1 MSDKYINTNYS
12 LSTICD
18 FNKYNLSKKDNFINI
33 EYLDTSNITEN
44 NINKLIIYDIKHAP
58 SRAKRKVKD
67 KTIIY
72 STVRPIQKHFGILK
86 NPKDNMIVSTGFI
99 TIDLKKEFIHI
110 IDEYYIYY
118 LITQNSITEY
128 LQTIA
133 EGSVSAYPSI
143 TSDDIINLRFSF
155 PKIEYQK
162 QIANYLLQID
172 KKIQLNNLIYSE
184 LEKMAK
190 TLYDYWFV
198 QFDFPDEN
206 GRPYKSSGGKMVWS
220 EELQREIPYG
230 WEVKNIVDNPFTSL
244 ISVGIEYFN
253 SKNYLATKNINGEII
268 SDGEF
273 ITYENRETRANMQP
287 QINSIWF
294 AKMQNS
300 IKHITLPNNSQWFVD
315 KYILSTGFFGL
326 KCQKDALSYIHC
338 FINSKY
344 FENKKDTLA
353 HGATQKAVNASDIE
367 NILLLIPTLD
377 ILKQFNDKVYSL
389 LEMKLEIIKQN
400 QELTSLRDFL
410 LPLLINGQAVIKE

>member
-190 TLYDYWFV
+190 TLYNYWFV

-230 WEVKNIVDNPFTSL
+230 WEVKKLKDLVLINKNKSQPDCNKFLLDLSVMPSNSFCLQQFSKGDKLSTNIFTMQKFDILFGSIRPYLLKAGFAPTNGLVAGTIHSVKPIDSNLYNYLLLTFCSNSL
-244 ISVGIEYFN
+244 FNYAIQN
-253 SKNYLATKNINGEII
+253 SKGSRMPVIGIDDLLDYKIALNKNIMYKFEKSISFKEII
-268 SDGEF
+268 
-273 ITYENRETRANMQP
+273 AN
-287 QINSIWF
+287 
-294 AKMQNS
+294 
-300 IKHITLPNNSQWFVD
+300 
-315 KYILSTGFFGL
+315 
-326 KCQKDALSYIHC
+326 
-338 FINSKY
+338 
-344 FENKKDTLA
+344 
-353 HGATQKAVNASDIE
+353 
-367 NILLLIPTLD
+367 
-377 ILKQFNDKVYSL
+377 
-389 LEMKLEIIKQN
+389 IIMEN

-410 LPLLINGQAVIKE
+410 LPLLMNGQAVIKE